1 MKHLLLFVFI
11 TFCNVDAPGQSG
23 GGFST
28 PYAYKDIRST
38 TFSDVTASGDT
49 LIAYGISYTSDS
61 SPYTGV
67 VLALFDTLGQYI
79 GNYTHQPLFTEL
91 MLQSYDN
98 DLIQLKNGNFV
109 CTGILFSTQRAF
121 LSTFDRYGNFLNS
134 KPYGING
141 IFTIFP
147 QRLLEMP
154 DGSVL
159 MGGFYQKSDY
169 TLKGFIKR
177 IHPSG
182 TQMWSRTYGQNGQ
195 NTLQSTILS
204 LIQVD
209 SNTFVL
215 GSNQYSPQGTPLSD
229 FSAKSWIFA
238 IDSMGLIKWEW
249 MSVDKAEVGVM
260 GLQKTE
266 DNGYIYLTGTLEIIS
281 EEESGTYFKVV
292 RRDSALNLVW
302 ERTISDL
309 GPTINRFGDL
319 VPTPDGNWVASGT
332 WVYRT
337 GPGQDDVIF
346 YNSLYK
352 LNDQGD
358 TLWSVRL
365 KAPPG
370 FEGTA
375 YPGGMTVLPSGI
387 VCVFIGIPQPR
398 SNLRH
403 F

>member
-11 TFCNVDAPGQSG
+11 TFCHVDAPGQSG

-238 IDSMGLIKWEW
+238 IG
-249 MSVDKAEVGVM
+249 
-260 GLQKTE
+260 
-266 DNGYIYLTGTLEIIS
+266 
-281 EEESGTYFKVV
+281 
-292 RRDSALNLVW
+292 
-302 ERTISDL
+302 
-309 GPTINRFGDL
+309 
-319 VPTPDGNWVASGT
+319 
-332 WVYRT
+332 
-337 GPGQDDVIF
+337 
-346 YNSLYK
+346 
-352 LNDQGD
+352 
-358 TLWSVRL
+358 
-365 KAPPG
+365 
-370 FEGTA
+370 
-375 YPGGMTVLPSGI
+375 
-387 VCVFIGIPQPR
+387 
-398 SNLRH
+398 
-403 F
+403 